1 MTQVSLICLDYTRD
15 GLRPVC
21 GTGRGQPRLCLR
33 ESEEY
38 LALTDV
44 DAYG

>member
-1 MTQVSLICLDYTRD
+1 MTQVSLICLHYTRD

-21 GTGRGQPRLCLR
+21 GTGWGQPRLCLP

-38 LALTDV
+38 LALTDM